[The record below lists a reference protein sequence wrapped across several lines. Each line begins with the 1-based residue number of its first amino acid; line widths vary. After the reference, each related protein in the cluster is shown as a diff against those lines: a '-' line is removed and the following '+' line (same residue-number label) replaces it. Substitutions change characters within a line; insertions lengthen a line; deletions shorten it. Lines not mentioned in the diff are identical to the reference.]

1 MPTTSA
7 VDPSHVKSRPVQNFD
22 LPQRHK
28 RSFKPISKHLPKYLI
43 VDLKDLNAASVRYAD
58 ETFER

>member
-7 VDPSHVKSRPVQNFD
+7 VDPSQVKSRPVQKSD
-22 LPQRHK
+22 LSQRHK

-43 VDLKDLNAASVRYAD
+43 VDLKDLNAANVRYANG
-58 ETFER
+58 TFER